1 MVGIQNA
8 AATSKK
14 KKTSGHHQKDW
25 EEKYAGVIK
34 LSLKDEEHTYCIPCY
49 NYREWEEKYARK

>member
-8 AATSKK
+8 AATSEK

-25 EEKYAGVIK
+25 EKYAGVIK